1 VNVYISAQS
10 FKTGIL
16 AVPTVTGGLGDS
28 YGTDDHYWLL
38 VNYVVM
44 YYSLSL
50 FTIDH
55 VVMGFM
61 LP

>member
-1 VNVYISAQS
+1 M
-10 FKTGIL
+10 
-16 AVPTVTGGLGDS
+16 GGFEDS

-44 YYSLSL
+44 YYSLFL
-50 FTIDH
+50 FTNDH
-55 VVMGFM
+55 GVMGIM

>member
-1 VNVYISAQS
+1 M
-10 FKTGIL
+10 
-16 AVPTVTGGLGDS
+16 GGFGDS

-44 YYSLSL
+44 YYSLFL
-50 FTIDH
+50 FTNDH
-55 VVMGFM
+55 GVMGIM